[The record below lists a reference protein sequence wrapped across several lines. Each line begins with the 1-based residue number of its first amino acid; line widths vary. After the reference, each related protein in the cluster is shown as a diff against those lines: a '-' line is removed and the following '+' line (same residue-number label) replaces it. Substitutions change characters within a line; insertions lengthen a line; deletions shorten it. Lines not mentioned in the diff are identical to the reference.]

1 MSPQKPSLEFLAS
14 LKEKYAAKERE
25 ARRLKDYLKALQAT
39 MANDARFIQ
48 QVENFIQTEDS
59 DVDAL
64 VAEVSAL
71 IGGHKLSGAQA
82 TLRTEQLEIS
92 TQKKGRKPRRKA
104 PAGSESDRIRELAA
118 EVLRGAGRILSGPQI
133 LNGIDATGYVFSSK
147 NPTELLKKALQDS
160 PLVVRKGRGYWLAGV
175 ELPEETGPGH
185 LSVSR
190 QRRRA

>member
-1 MSPQKPSLEFLAS
+1 
-14 LKEKYAAKERE
+14 
-25 ARRLKDYLKALQAT
+25 